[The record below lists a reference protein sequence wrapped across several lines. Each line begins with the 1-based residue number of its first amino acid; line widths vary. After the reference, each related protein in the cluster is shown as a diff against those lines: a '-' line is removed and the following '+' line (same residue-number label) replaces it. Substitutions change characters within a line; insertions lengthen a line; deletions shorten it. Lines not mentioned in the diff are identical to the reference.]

1 MSSGTP
7 SDSEYRLNSIPTI
20 AHLLTVVASQ
30 LSIPFPALHRL
41 DISLTL
47 LPYHYLLLSSPPP
60 GSIVLSDARKSKK
73 FTPEEDARIDLQLG
87 LYLRQL
93 HSIQNDWFGI
103 PQPIGTEPLE
113 PSYSWQESFTL
124 LLETILM
131 ELESRGLDPE
141 IPFEKIRRHL
151 SRAIGFFLFDDVEV
165 PSLIGFTLSNE
176 DVLVSLPSASTA
188 DGPHIVSLPILT
200 HALWADPMLETLFM
214 PPGPSQALLEAYT
227 DGGGPLILFP
237 RQRTKRIWYTLFLA
251 GVVLVEGVREDLEK
265 VKWATELIRDCVEKL
280 KDAPYY

>member
-1 MSSGTP
+1 
-7 SDSEYRLNSIPTI
+7 
-20 AHLLTVVASQ
+20 
-30 LSIPFPALHRL
+30 
-41 DISLTL
+41 
-47 LPYHYLLLSSPPP
+47 
-60 GSIVLSDARKSKK
+60 
-73 FTPEEDARIDLQLG
+73 
-87 LYLRQL
+87 
-93 HSIQNDWFGI
+93 
-103 PQPIGTEPLE
+103 
-113 PSYSWQESFTL
+113 
-124 LLETILM
+124 M

-214 PPGPSQALLEAYT
+214 PPGPSQALLEAYA

-251 GVVLVEGVREDLEK
+251 GVVLVVGVREDLEK